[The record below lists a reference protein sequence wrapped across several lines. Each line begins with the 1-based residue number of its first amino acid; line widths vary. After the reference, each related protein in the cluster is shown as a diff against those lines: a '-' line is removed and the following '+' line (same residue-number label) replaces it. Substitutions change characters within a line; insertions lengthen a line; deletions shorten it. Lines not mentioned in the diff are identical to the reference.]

1 MDYPYEYGKL
11 KVASFILADTLKSAL
26 KSDSD
31 MQYYKPL
38 LEVYTKQVLDLMEVK
53 DAGEE

>member
-1 MDYPYEYGKL
+1 MDYPYEYVKL

-31 MQYYKPL
+31 MEYYKPL
-38 LEVYTKQVLDLMEVK
+38 LEVYMKQVLDLMEVK